1 MPPWERESTHLF
13 RRIDGQF
20 WAFHGLKGMGLSVQ
34 TNKTVLSWG
43 AVSAQEA
50 VLRGREPRATGH
62 PSWVPF
68 SGSSGPRHSEVQSQ
82 GDGLTESL
90 AQKRGC
96 LISEPLEGVEGGLWR
111 LSGQAA
117 GEQSQPSSSDCSHTV
132 CF

>member
-1 MPPWERESTHLF
+1 MPPWERESTRLF
-13 RRIDGQF
+13 MRTDGQF
-20 WAFHGLKGMGLSVQ
+20 WKFRGLKGMGLSVQ
-34 TNKTVLSWG
+34 MNKTVLSWG
-43 AVSAQEA
+43 AVSAQESSA
-50 VLRGREPRATGH
+50 GREPCATGH

-96 LISEPLEGVEGGLWR
+96 LISEPLEGAEGGLWH
-111 LSGQAA
+111 LSGQVA